1 MAIQIET
8 ESERGGVGRFVR
20 LWLLLTFA
28 YALIK
33 FAFDLVVFGWIDLR
47 GVAVL
52 ELAVLPLGQSLVFWI
67 VTRRIRGE
75 PPEP

>member
-67 VTRRIRGE
+67 VTRRRRGE